1 MYKGWITI
9 AELEQE
15 HASRQIPFSCS
26 FEYLPTSDVTSNWEV
41 SMSVRIRQSLK
52 GLNHHYFQ

>member
-26 FEYLPTSDVTSNWEV
+26 FEFLPTSDVTSNW
-41 SMSVRIRQSLK
+41 
-52 GLNHHYFQ
+52 